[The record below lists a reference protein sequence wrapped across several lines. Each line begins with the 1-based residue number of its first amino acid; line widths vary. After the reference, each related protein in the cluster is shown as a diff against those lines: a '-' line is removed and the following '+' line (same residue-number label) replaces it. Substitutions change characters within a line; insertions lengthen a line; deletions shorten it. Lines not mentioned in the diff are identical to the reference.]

1 MAKQLSFYFDS
12 SACVGCKTCQI
23 ACKDKNNLPLGVR
36 WRRVFEY
43 AGGSW
48 VKQGDQWIP
57 NNVFGYGV
65 SLACNHCE
73 NPTCVSVCPTG
84 AMFKRADGVVLIN
97 QDQCVGCRYCEW
109 ACPYGAPQFDEAKG
123 VMTKCNLCED
133 LIAQGQNPA
142 CVDACPLRALA
153 FGDLEE
159 LRNKYGNIA
168 AVEPLPAA
176 TITQPH
182 LVITPNRHAQASGKG
197 TGKVLNLPEEL

>member
-1 MAKQLSFYFDS
+1 MAKQLGFYFDG

-43 AGGSW
+43 AGGDW
-48 VKQGDQWIP
+48 VPQGDQLIP
-57 NNVFGYGV
+57 SNVFGYSI

-73 NPTCVSVCPTG
+73 NPVCVNACPTT
-84 AMFKRADGVVLIN
+84 ALVKRADGVVLIN
-97 QDQCVGCRYCEW
+97 ADQCVGCRYCEW

-133 LIAQGQNPA
+133 LLAQGQNPA

-153 FGDLEE
+153 FGDIEE
-159 LRNKYGNIA
+159 LRTKYGNIA
-168 AVEPLPAA
+168 AVEPLPVAS
-176 TITQPH
+176 ITQPR
-182 LVITPNRHAQASGKG
+182 LVITPNRQSQPVGKNA
-197 TGKVLNLPEEL
+197 GKICNLPEEL